1 MTSWNFNLAQ
11 LWRRIATSA
20 PMMCITLTIGC
31 IVAGCTVGPN
41 YHRPSTEVPTAYKEQ
56 PPEGWKEAK
65 PQDDIGKGAW
75 WVVFGDPTLND
86 LEQQAVSQNLTLK
99 AAAERVIE
107 SRANLQVTRGDLYP
121 QVAAQPNLSRS
132 RESGTRPNPP
142 GFPSAA
148 FTSNEF
154 DLPASV
160 SYEVDLWGRIRRQVE
175 SARADVQASQAD
187 YENVLLGLKSDV
199 AQAYFSVRYIDTELA
214 IFNHNID
221 LLQQGLNL
229 AELRHNG
236 GIVSGLDVSQA
247 QTLLDSTQAT
257 YIGLGV
263 QRAQFEHTLAVL
275 LGKPASEFSLAPDP
289 KLIVPPMI
297 PEGLPS
303 DLLERRPDVA
313 EAERRMVSTN
323 AQIGVARAAFFP
335 DVTLTAGGGY
345 LSSSLVQLFNF
356 SSLVWDAA
364 ASANAP
370 IFTGGKL
377 TGNLVRAQATYEES
391 VANYRQQVLTAFKDV
406 EDALAGLRIL
416 EQQEIAQNRAVDAAR
431 RTAQISTSRY
441 KEGLAVYIE
450 VIDAERDVLTNEQLA
465 AQLREQRLL
474 TTALLIKALGGGWE
488 DSKIHTPVPNK
499 VESGAPTAPGAP

>member
-1 MTSWNFNLAQ
+1 MQF
-11 LWRRIATSA
+11 WRRVA
-20 PMMCITLTIGC
+20 
-31 IVAGCTVGPN
+31 IVAPVACSAFIGGCTVGPN

-75 WVVFGDPTLND
+75 WEVFSDQTLND
-86 LEQQAVSQNLTLK
+86 LEKQAVSQNLTLR

-107 SRANLQVTRGDLYP
+107 ARANLQVTRGDLFP

-148 FTSNEF
+148 FTSNDF
-154 DLPASV
+154 DLPAGV
-160 SYEVDLWGRIRRQVE
+160 SYEVDLWGKIRREIE

-199 AQAYFSVRYIDTELA
+199 AQSYFSVRYIDTELA

-263 QRAQFEHTLAVL
+263 QRAQFEHTLALL
-275 LGKPASEFSLAPDP
+275 LGKPASDFSIAPDP
-289 KLIVPPMI
+289 KLIVPPTI

-345 LSSSLVQLFNF
+345 LSSSLVKLFNF

-377 TGNLVRAQATYEES
+377 AGNLVRAQATYEES

-416 EQQEIAQNRAVDAAR
+416 EQQEIAQNKAVDAAR

-488 DSKIHTPVPNK
+488 DSKIHAPVPNK
-499 VESGAPTAPGAP
+499 VDASAATAPGAP